1 MAVSVGIW
9 GQAVSVTEED
19 VHSALDYLR
28 NSAHAL
34 GAATEREKRA
44 EHMIKVQE
52 GFGYQSA
59 EGASE
64 FRKAQ
69 ARTSER
75 YIEAVEEHAKA
86 YGESRKLYALREA
99 ASAVIESWRTQ
110 QATLRHATKL

>member
-1 MAVSVGIW
+1 MIVA
-9 GQAVSVTEED
+9 EED
-19 VHSALDYLR
+19 VHSALEYLR

-34 GAATEREKRA
+34 GQATEREKKA
-44 EHMIKVQE
+44 EHMVKVQE
-52 GFGYQSA
+52 GFGYQAA

-64 FRKAQ
+64 LRKSQ
-69 ARTSER
+69 ARTSAK
-75 YIEAVEEHAKA
+75 YLEAVEEHAKA